1 MAQAALTIDGLGVD
15 FEGFKAVNQVTMIV
29 DEGELRVLLGAN
41 GAGKTTLM
49 DLISGKTKSTSG
61 RVFLYDTDITNWEEH
76 KIARA
81 GVGRK
86 FQIPSVFKELTVRRN
101 LEVASCR
108 NPGVFANLRFG
119 FSADA
124 KQNVDEVLE
133 MIGLT
138 EQADQVAAYL
148 SHGQTQW
155 LELGLLITQNPKIIL
170 LDEPTA
176 GMTQAE
182 THKTSLI
189 VNNLK
194 GRHTIIVV
202 EHDMA
207 FVREIAERITVL
219 HLGQVLAE
227 GNVEEIENNPR
238 VREAYL
244 GSKGISLMLALAH
257 VDSFYDRSHILHDVC
272 LDVPE
277 GKVTAVLGRNGTG
290 KTTLLKTLMGLT
302 DRMDG
307 EIRLDADRSRQ
318 AADLPPGARR
328 HCLCAA
334 GTRDHSGFLDPRK
347 HPDGLVCPRRRQ
359 ARDPEARRRAVSL
372 SDGESRPQW
381 RRALRRPA
389 AAARDR
395 ARARGRPEDHPA
407 RRAERGNPALD
418 RRGNRERHHPAQP
431 GHRPDRRPRRAE
443 CIVRSPCRASLRHDG
458 EGAGCGGGRDW
469 RPQRRDGSPSHGG
482 MNAEASRS

>member
-15 FEGFKAVNQVTMIV
+15 FEGFKAVNGVSLIIE
-29 DEGELRVLLGAN
+29 EGELRVLLGAN

-49 DLISGKTKSTSG
+49 DLISGKTKSTAG
-61 RVFLYDTDITNWEEH
+61 RVFLHDTDITNWEEH
-76 KIARA
+76 RIARA

-108 NPGVFANLRFG
+108 NPGVFANLSFG
-119 FSADA
+119 FPA
-124 KQNVDEVLE
+124 KAKVDEVLE
-133 MIGLT
+133 LIGLT
-138 EQADQVAAYL
+138 EEANRIAAYL

-155 LELGLLITQNPKIIL
+155 LELGLLITQDPKIIL

-227 GNVEEIENNPR
+227 GSVTEIETNPK

-244 GSKGISLMLALAH
+244 GSKGIS
-257 VDSFYDRSHILHDVC
+257 
-272 LDVPE
+272 
-277 GKVTAVLGRNGTG
+277 
-290 KTTLLKTLMGLT
+290 
-302 DRMDG
+302 
-307 EIRLDADRSRQ
+307 
-318 AADLPPGARR
+318 
-328 HCLCAA
+328 
-334 GTRDHSGFLDPRK
+334 
-347 HPDGLVCPRRRQ
+347 
-359 ARDPEARRRAVSL
+359 
-372 SDGESRPQW
+372 
-381 RRALRRPA
+381 
-389 AAARDR
+389 
-395 ARARGRPEDHPA
+395 
-407 RRAERGNPALD
+407 
-418 RRGNRERHHPAQP
+418 
-431 GHRPDRRPRRAE
+431 
-443 CIVRSPCRASLRHDG
+443 
-458 EGAGCGGGRDW
+458 
-469 RPQRRDGSPSHGG
+469 
-482 MNAEASRS
+482 